1 MKRHSHGAKV
11 GGSTRNR
18 ISHAGTR
25 GRLTENP
32 VRPEIPVGVRKSVSR
47 CEICISRRELY
58 ISRRDFYISR
68 REIDF
73 TWCGGKFPQ
82 GCRSPCQAARQTQG
96 RHACRR
102 DGCRAAASGCPQIG
116 NRRQCDR
123 SPDVT
128 SGAPTF
134 PVPSATARQTQGG
147 IPIARMTA
155 APTNPCLRKRR
166 GVFQNAR
173 MAGPTNRRP
182 DRDARTG
189 GRRYERCGRKNL
201 FAKYTHNRTGCENL
215 YLPLPHQKE
224 RRNEATRPH

>member
-1 MKRHSHGAKV
+1 MKRHTPGVQV

-32 VRPEIPVGVRKSVSR
+32 VRLTGKTGGLTEIPVGVRKSVSR

-58 ISRRDFYISR
+58 VSRRDFYISR

-102 DGCRAAASGCPQIG
+102 DGCRAAASGSPQTG

-123 SPDVT
+123 SPGVT

-134 PVPSATARQTQGG
+134 PASSQPPV
-147 IPIARMTA
+147 
-155 APTNPCLRKRR
+155 KRR
-166 GVFQNAR
+166 GDMLAAG
-173 MAGPTNRRP
+173 MAG
-182 DRDARTG
+182 
-189 GRRYERCGRKNL
+189 
-201 FAKYTHNRTGCENL
+201 
-215 YLPLPHQKE
+215 
-224 RRNEATRPH
+224 